1 MFLYPL
7 WHKVFSSIWHTL
19 TWILKHP
26 TTYSRNG
33 VILPYTSNHTNSHS
47 FSHSLC
53 LLFFL
58 SYYLSFSL
66 YVFLLFS
73 LSLSIYLSINLS
85 YTHTHSLSVIF
96 VLGFNTS
103 QMINFRFAG
112 SFLNRHSSTFSRSL
126 FKHFFATVCSLNNL
140 ATLLLAI
147 MGFCQK
153 ARRWTRRREKREE
166 SRTKDF
172 PDFWATVQKKLLCSK
187 FSTLRETLFRGR
199 NILACSTPP
208 LLFWAIIKDL
218 FGLLLTNPGNF
229 FRAQ

>member
-1 MFLYPL
+1 MSP
-7 WHKVFSSIWHTL
+7 VFSF
-19 TWILKHP
+19 IL
-26 TTYSRNG
+26 SLF
-33 VILPYTSNHTNSHS
+33 LP
-47 FSHSLC
+47 LC
-53 LLFFL
+53 L
-58 SYYLSFSL
+58 SL
-66 YVFLLFS
+66 I